1 MKRGIRTLLV
11 ARSMFAT
18 LMVGTMAVTVA
29 CGGGREAAWDTTAND
44 EGQTTASDQTTLMST
59 ANEAW
64 AQRDEEA
71 GVRRA
76 IEAYQAAANANR
88 SDPEAWTMLSRSQYF
103 LADCHLRFD
112 ESKREELL
120 STFEEGTRS
129 AEFALMAI
137 SDDFATRMRNGTRI
151 EEAIEVLDARAVPA
165 LYWRASNLGKWASA
179 DGFATLLSFKD
190 EIRAV
195 MGRCLDLDPD
205 YFHRGPDRYFGV
217 FYGRAPSFAGGDVER
232 SREHFEVSLR
242 HAPNYFATRVLMA
255 GDYAVKAQDR
265 ANFDENLAWVLAN
278 DPEMGGAEIAPEN
291 RCEQRKAR
299 ELQGQADDLFE

>member
-88 SDPEAWTMLSRSQYF
+88 PHPDARTLLSGSQSF
-103 LADCHLRFD
+103 LAHGHLRFYVSHRD
-112 ESKREELL
+112 SLL
-120 STFEEGTRS
+120 
-129 AEFALMAI
+129 
-137 SDDFATRMRNGTRI
+137 
-151 EEAIEVLDARAVPA
+151 
-165 LYWRASNLGKWASA
+165 
-179 DGFATLLSFKD
+179 
-190 EIRAV
+190 
-195 MGRCLDLDPD
+195 
-205 YFHRGPDRYFGV
+205 
-217 FYGRAPSFAGGDVER
+217 
-232 SREHFEVSLR
+232 
-242 HAPNYFATRVLMA
+242 
-255 GDYAVKAQDR
+255 
-265 ANFDENLAWVLAN
+265 
-278 DPEMGGAEIAPEN
+278 
-291 RCEQRKAR
+291 
-299 ELQGQADDLFE
+299 